1 MFYSVTCF
9 QGDTERD
16 VFSQQTIPHLNVS
29 KSIVTE
35 TDSNLDSSHTTFKSV

>member
-16 VFSQQTIPHLNVS
+16 VFSQQTIPHPNVS
-29 KSIVTE
+29 KSIVTKP
-35 TDSNLDSSHTTFKSV
+35 NLDSSHTTFKSV